1 MIYSSPDMQEQG
13 WVVLSNVHER
23 RNRKILNACKDHNL
37 VCSRVSLYH
46 QPSRM
51 LLVHGNIQDCWRNKF
66 WGKQISSSIITE
78 LLWLLSRCQDD
89 QQMVRPGIKVQ
100 AKGCSVKVEHLYSD
114 DSYINNFSLVSPLSC
129 RQIWLASFVI
139 FSPDRFKDFFNSH
152 SATDCIPASL
162 PLNLAYP
169 PLSPILTNPTTIPPV
184 TQAGNWEDSLNT
196 SLSFTC
202 HILISSQP

>member
-13 WVVLSNVHER
+13 SVVLSNVHER

-152 SATDCIPASL
+152 SATDCFPAPQL
-162 PLNLAYP
+162 G
-169 PLSPILTNPTTIPPV
+169 LSPIVSYLNEPHHHPSSYTGRKLGR
-184 TQAGNWEDSLNT
+184 QSEHFSLLHMPHPN
-196 SLSFTC
+196 
-202 HILISSQP
+202 